1 MLFKI
6 LFLIAALKLHD
17 IKTEPLSPTLLYC
30 IPIFLFSLFSDIPF
44 LALFIGS
51 VIMLCVTYVYFG
63 LLTKFNQGIEYFT
76 IMGVGGGILLL
87 FI

>member
-6 LFLIAALKLHD
+6 LFLMAALKLHD
-17 IKTEPLSPTLLYC
+17 VKTEPFSPTLLYC
-30 IPIFLFSLFSDIPF
+30 LPIFLISLFSDIPF
-44 LALFIGS
+44 IALFIGT

-63 LLTKFNQGIEYFT
+63 LLTKFNHGIEYFA
-76 IMGVGGGILLL
+76 IMGVGGAILLM